1 MCFQSFRCIRT
12 FQATLKIVAV
22 WHISLKFDIY
32 RCGTPKKKWCT
43 NLVTLIMKS
52 HLFGVQT
59 CFRWL
64 TLVRSGFYVVL
75 YQLFFLVHF
84 SHWSSSVMDHLRPC
98 IFLIS
103 SCALHIS
110 FTIQTLFWGER
121 TVNILCF
128 WGYVDV

>member
-1 MCFQSFRCIRT
+1 MFPIVPMHSNFPSHSKNCCSMAHFFEIRH
-12 FQATLKIVAV
+12 LSL
-22 WHISLKFDIY
+22 WH
-32 RCGTPKKKWCT
+32 TKKKWCT

-121 TVNILCF
+121 TVNIY
-128 WGYVDV
+128 YVFGEQKC